1 MSESSINVML
11 YDDETLSTDVPDAAL
26 ELAAGKLCEG
36 PAISVTVAF
45 CSGIDSC
52 PSHPQR

>member
-1 MSESSINVML
+1 MSESAINVML

>member
-1 MSESSINVML
+1 MSESAINGML
-11 YDDETLSTDVPDAAL
+11 YDEEALSTELPDAAL

>member
-11 YDDETLSTDVPDAAL
+11 YDDETLSADVPDAAL

-52 PSHPQR
+52 PSHPQH

>member
-1 MSESSINVML
+1 MSEPSINIML
-11 YDDETLSTDVPDAAL
+11 YDDETLSADIPDSAL
-26 ELAAGKLCEG
+26 ELAAGKPGQG